1 MEKKFDYISEAK
13 KVFDKEIEALE
24 KTRDALGKDFE
35 TILNL
40 ILDCEGKLILT
51 GMGKPGHI
59 ATKMSATFA
68 SLGIPSFF
76 MHPGEAMHGDLGMVE
91 KKDVVM
97 LMSYSG
103 ESEEVT
109 RLMPVLK
116 EIGCKTI
123 AITGKP
129 QSTLAQECQYHFFF
143 PEFEEA
149 CYLHLAPTSSTTT
162 LLVLG
167 DALAVVASRAINY
180 TRDDFA
186 QDLESTLGANYSQ
199 KKIVRHGKKIRLD
212 LWDTA
217 GQEKYRAIGRHFY
230 KDSYIVCLVYDITNK
245 ESFERIKT
253 VWYPELKEHG
263 EKTKIL
269 ALVGNKIDKY
279 LDEQVNEDDVKKYA
293 EEINAINKRTSAM
306 EGTNIEDLFN
316 SLVDKYLK
324 EIAGMII
331 EEEKIKIKKDDLKND
346 KQKKKGCC

>member
-24 KTRDALGKDFE
+24 KTRDALGEDFE

-40 ILDCEGKLILT
+40 ILNCEGKLILT

-59 ATKMSATFA
+59 ATKISATFA

-116 EIGCKTI
+116 EIGCTTI

-167 DALAVVASRAINY
+167 DALAVIASRAINY
-180 TRDDFA
+180 TRDDFGLNHPA
-186 QDLESTLGANYSQ
+186 GALGKKLLVKVKNLMYSGDDDAVVLEGSTLHRAIVEMSKKGLSMVTIVDTENNIKGIITDGDLRRMLDKNVDVYNAVVDDLMTKNPKTVDYREMAVNALQTMSD
-199 KKIVRHGKKIRLD
+199 KKITCMPVVDEDNKLIGTILMQDIFKAGIVR
-212 LWDTA
+212 
-217 GQEKYRAIGRHFY
+217 
-230 KDSYIVCLVYDITNK
+230 
-245 ESFERIKT
+245 
-253 VWYPELKEHG
+253 
-263 EKTKIL
+263 
-269 ALVGNKIDKY
+269 
-279 LDEQVNEDDVKKYA
+279 
-293 EEINAINKRTSAM
+293 
-306 EGTNIEDLFN
+306 
-316 SLVDKYLK
+316 
-324 EIAGMII
+324 
-331 EEEKIKIKKDDLKND
+331 
-346 KQKKKGCC
+346 

>member
-1 MEKKFDYISEAK
+1 MDKKFDYISEAK
-13 KVFDKEIEALE
+13 KVFDKEIEALT
-24 KTRDALGKDFE
+24 KTRDALGEDFE

-116 EIGCKTI
+116 EIGCTTI

-167 DALAVVASRAINY
+167 DALAVIASRAINY
-180 TRDDFA
+180 TRDDFGLHHPA
-186 QDLESTLGANYSQ
+186 GALGKKLLVKVKNLMYSGDEDAVVLEGSTLHQAIVEMSKKGLSMVTIVDTDNNIKGIITDGDLRRMLDKNVDVYNAVVDDLMTKNPTTVDYREMAVNALQTMSD
-199 KKIVRHGKKIRLD
+199 KKITCMPVVN
-212 LWDTA
+212 
-217 GQEKYRAIGRHFY
+217 EE
-230 KDSYIVCLVYDITNK
+230 NK
-245 ESFERIKT
+245 
-253 VWYPELKEHG
+253 
-263 EKTKIL
+263 
-269 ALVGNKIDKY
+269 LVGTILMQDIFK
-279 LDEQVNEDDVKKYA
+279 
-293 EEINAINKRTSAM
+293 
-306 EGTNIEDLFN
+306 
-316 SLVDKYLK
+316 
-324 EIAGMII
+324 AGIVR
-331 EEEKIKIKKDDLKND
+331 
-346 KQKKKGCC
+346 

>member
-116 EIGCKTI
+116 EIGCTTI

-167 DALAVVASRAINY
+167 DALAVIASRAINY
-180 TRDDFA
+180 TRDDFGLHHPA
-186 QDLESTLGANYSQ
+186 GALGKKLLVKVKNLMYSGDNDAVVLEGSTLHHAIVEMSKKGLSMVTIVDAENNIKGIITDGDLRRMLDKNVDVYNAVVDDLMTKDPKTVDYREMAVNALQTMSD
-199 KKIVRHGKKIRLD
+199 KKITCMPVVDEDNKLIGTILMQDIFKAGIVR
-212 LWDTA
+212 
-217 GQEKYRAIGRHFY
+217 
-230 KDSYIVCLVYDITNK
+230 
-245 ESFERIKT
+245 
-253 VWYPELKEHG
+253 
-263 EKTKIL
+263 
-269 ALVGNKIDKY
+269 
-279 LDEQVNEDDVKKYA
+279 
-293 EEINAINKRTSAM
+293 
-306 EGTNIEDLFN
+306 
-316 SLVDKYLK
+316 
-324 EIAGMII
+324 
-331 EEEKIKIKKDDLKND
+331 
-346 KQKKKGCC
+346 

>member
-1 MEKKFDYISEAK
+1 MDKKFEYISEAK
-13 KVFDKEIEALE
+13 KVFDKEIEALQ
-24 KTRDALGKDFE
+24 KTRDALGEDFE

-167 DALAVVASRAINY
+167 DALAVIASRAINY
-180 TRDDFA
+180 TRDDFGLHHPA
-186 QDLESTLGANYSQ
+186 GALGKKLLVKVKNLMYSGDEDAVVLEGSTLHQAIVEMSKKGLSMVTIVDTDNNIKGIITDGDLRRMLDKNVDVYNAVVDDLMTKNPTTVDYREMAVNALQTMSD
-199 KKIVRHGKKIRLD
+199 KKITCMPVLD
-212 LWDTA
+212 
-217 GQEKYRAIGRHFY
+217 EE
-230 KDSYIVCLVYDITNK
+230 NK
-245 ESFERIKT
+245 
-253 VWYPELKEHG
+253 
-263 EKTKIL
+263 
-269 ALVGNKIDKY
+269 LVGTILMQDIFK
-279 LDEQVNEDDVKKYA
+279 
-293 EEINAINKRTSAM
+293 
-306 EGTNIEDLFN
+306 
-316 SLVDKYLK
+316 
-324 EIAGMII
+324 AGIVR
-331 EEEKIKIKKDDLKND
+331 
-346 KQKKKGCC
+346 